1 MSGRRHVLIA
11 ALVLVFAGAASAGV
25 LFPPVKQNDRRA
37 HDYYNLSPQKA
48 AVLKALRSRDWPVP
62 EVKYEPHP
70 HVDSWLSR
78 QNLRSASPARGSE
91 LYYDKQDQNDRIEG
105 MQEMNLHESERDKEE
120 KDAVGQ
126 PTTRPV
132 EGKKGTII
140 IKPWKPRNAE
150 RA

>member
-1 MSGRRHVLIA
+1 MSSRLAVA
-11 ALVLVFAGAASAGV
+11 VVVVMMFAGVASAGV

-37 HDYYNLSPQKA
+37 HDYYNLSPHKA
-48 AVLKALRSRDWPVP
+48 AILEALRSRNWPVI
-62 EVKYEPHP
+62 EVKPDLNP

-78 QNLRSASPARGSE
+78 DALRSSSPGRGSE
-91 LYYDKQDQNDRIEG
+91 LYYDKQNQNDRMEY
-105 MQEMNLHESERDKEE
+105 MEDMNLHESERDKDE

-132 EGKKGTII
+132 QQQKKGTII

>member
-1 MSGRRHVLIA
+1 MSGRRHVLVA
-11 ALVLVFAGAASAGV
+11 ALVMVFAGAASAGV

-37 HDYYNLSPQKA
+37 HDYYNLSPHKA
-48 AVLKALRSRDWPVP
+48 AVLKALRNRDWPVP
-62 EVKYEPHP
+62 EVKEDLYP

-78 QNLRSASPARGSE
+78 QNLRSSSPARGSE
-91 LYYDKQDQNDRIEG
+91 LYYDKQDQNDRVES
-105 MQEMNLHESERDKEE
+105 MQEMNLHESERDKDE

-132 EGKKGTII
+132 EQKKGTII